1 MANSLCHLT
10 IDAKDFCRYAGQEL
24 RSLDIIST
32 WSRTHG
38 EKASVANKL
47 IITPLIFI
55 RNWLFSSIFISFT
68 LISLSSFSILGL
80 EFIRYSGGNYYEN
93 LYTQDFSGYLKHLAW
108 EKSYF
113 IVLPNIAYY
122 LFFIGILLGFRG
134 RVKQFRAMTRKE
146 NKFRTLIYLMEE
158 IRKYNRLVK
167 DIAVK
172 VELSEVRED
181 YDRGK
186 MLSLEQILFAMKNQF
201 IKALKVERIIRENAS
216 VITFNIKI
224 MEEDPVFLRSIEI
237 FREIQEFNDP
247 LLNSLIEIE
256 ANVRREINRVMPL

>member
-1 MANSLCHLT
+1 
-10 IDAKDFCRYAGQEL
+10 
-24 RSLDIIST
+24 
-32 WSRTHG
+32 
-38 EKASVANKL
+38 
-47 IITPLIFI
+47 
-55 RNWLFSSIFISFT
+55 
-68 LISLSSFSILGL
+68 
-80 EFIRYSGGNYYEN
+80 
-93 LYTQDFSGYLKHLAW
+93 
-108 EKSYF
+108 
-113 IVLPNIAYY
+113 
-122 LFFIGILLGFRG
+122 
-134 RVKQFRAMTRKE
+134 MTRKE

>member
-1 MANSLCHLT
+1 
-10 IDAKDFCRYAGQEL
+10 
-24 RSLDIIST
+24 
-32 WSRTHG
+32 
-38 EKASVANKL
+38 
-47 IITPLIFI
+47 
-55 RNWLFSSIFISFT
+55 
-68 LISLSSFSILGL
+68 
-80 EFIRYSGGNYYEN
+80 
-93 LYTQDFSGYLKHLAW
+93 
-108 EKSYF
+108 
-113 IVLPNIAYY
+113 
-122 LFFIGILLGFRG
+122 
-134 RVKQFRAMTRKE
+134 
-146 NKFRTLIYLMEE
+146 MEE